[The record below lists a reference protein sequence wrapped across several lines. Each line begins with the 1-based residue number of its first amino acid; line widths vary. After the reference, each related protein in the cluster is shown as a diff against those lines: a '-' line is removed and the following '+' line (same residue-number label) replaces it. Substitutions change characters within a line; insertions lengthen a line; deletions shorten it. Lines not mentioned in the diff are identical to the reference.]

1 MKQLV
6 GMTQMSSDISTP
18 REQKKGLGGIGTGML
33 SVLMVLI
40 ILLLTAFA
48 VLSYTT
54 AVAEAR
60 LTEKTVQSAE
70 DYYAADAA
78 AQKVLFMLYTQAEAC
93 SSADEF
99 LQTLPQSS
107 GQAVLDWQQD
117 ETGAGYQLTCTVP
130 IDEARQLR
138 MQLLVEDADGKAGL
152 TLILYRVESTAVWED
167 ENINVWD
174 GT

>member
-1 MKQLV
+1 M
-6 GMTQMSSDISTP
+6 
-18 REQKKGLGGIGTGML
+18 
-33 SVLMVLI
+33 
-40 ILLLTAFA
+40 
-48 VLSYTT
+48 LSYTT

-152 TLILYRVESTAVWED
+152 TLTLYRVESTAVWED

>member
-1 MKQLV
+1 
-6 GMTQMSSDISTP
+6 MSGDISTP
-18 REQKKGLGGIGTGML
+18 REPKKGLGGIGTGML

-70 DYYAADAA
+70 DYYTADAA

-152 TLILYRVESTAVWED
+152 TLTLYRVESTAVWED